1 MPDPRKMNSI
11 RMSPREQLAL
21 NEEKSASQRGRHA
34 LSYIDTLAFDGKLS
48 VAQVRIETGRTHQIR
63 VHLQDRTT
71 PIYGDDVYGFGDWNK
86 RLLKSQKIDRP
97 LLHAFRLELNHP
109 ITGGNMVIRAPMA
122 EDMIKVAQGIW
133 PDGPLERKELFETTS
148 IEITDS
154 K

>member
-1 MPDPRKMNSI
+1 
-11 RMSPREQLAL
+11 MSPKERLAL
-21 NEEKSASQRGRHA
+21 MEEKSPSQRGRHA
-34 LSYIDTLAFDGKLS
+34 LSYVDTLAFDGKLS
-48 VAQVRIETGRTHQIR
+48 VVQVRIETGRTHQIR

-86 RLLKSQKIDRP
+86 RLLKSQKIERP

-109 ITGGNMVIRAPMA
+109 ITGENMVIRAPMA

-133 PDGPLERKELFETTS
+133 PDGVQERKDLFEATS
-148 IEITDS
+148 IEIADS